1 MSYATTQD
9 LLLRYDERRVADLV
23 SDTGSRSTNPAA
35 SPVAEM
41 ALEDASGMIDAA
53 CRVSGRYKSLDL
65 LGMTGHGASLL
76 VRLCCDL
83 AYGLL
88 VARRGY
94 SSTDQKAMA
103 PQFEFANAM
112 LDSIRKGERVF
123 DVFDGQN
130 PDSGTPVTS
139 TVLNLKTKTI
149 GYETMSDLVGNSH
162 RLWGVRNPN

>member
-1 MSYATTQD
+1 MAYATTQD

-23 SDTGSRSTNPAA
+23 SDTGTRSTNPAA

-53 CRVSGRYKSLDL
+53 CRVSGRYKSIDL
-65 LGMTGHGASLL
+65 LGMTGHGANLL
-76 VRLCCDL
+76 ARLCCDL

-88 VARRGY
+88 VGRRGY

-103 PQFEFANAM
+103 PQFEFANAL

-123 DVFDGQN
+123 DVYDGQ
-130 PDSGTPVTS
+130 DADAGTATMN
-139 TVLNLKTKTI
+139 TVLSLKTRTA
-149 GYETMSDLVGNSH
+149 GYDTLNDLVGNSH
-162 RLWGVRNPN
+162 RLWGLRNPD